1 MIRKYLKWLMECIH
15 VILIFSMIVPCINM
29 MGTERTDSSIY
40 QLYFVQYTLIISI
53 IGSKMCRERSD
64 KFQQYFVGCTLFGVV
79 TSACAFGLSKIFV
92 DDYISIA
99 YMIYILVMIF
109 VVAKSEYSVRMNKI
123 EKHIAKE
130 EMDRS
135 WHEEDIFMSKP
146 MMPFIFIFAL
156 TYILALNFSCAAVCN
171 ISLFSAIAYLL
182 LALIY
187 KYLDTIE
194 EYIEIN
200 KGMCQVRNIPLKRL
214 MVIGR
219 MFLLV
224 QVILI
229 CLMCIPA
236 FATINNRHYIDY
248 RDWVSKIEVDYS
260 EQEKEIYY
268 DMMHEDPMREL
279 MESYKTNEEPS
290 VIVMLIFK
298 IIGITIGVI
307 ILCYL
312 LRYIYQC
319 IKDFSRNVSE
329 EDDIIETIE
338 EDDLIERV
346 KNNRFFIHNRQENNI
361 RAQYRRY
368 IRRHRKGIPAE
379 YETPYEIEKAAGIE
393 QLQETKHIHSLY
405 EAARYGKN

>member
-15 VILIFSMIVPCINM
+15 VILIFSMIVPCIYM
-29 MGTERTDSSIY
+29 MGMERTDSSMY
-40 QLYFVQYTLIISI
+40 RLYFAQYILIISI
-53 IGSKMCRERSD
+53 IGSKICRERSD
-64 KFQQYFVGCTLFGVV
+64 TFQQYFVGCTLFGGI
-79 TSACAFGLSKIFV
+79 TSVCAFGLSKIVV

-99 YMIYILVMIF
+99 YLIYIFIMIF

-123 EKHIAKE
+123 EKQIAKE

-146 MMPFIFIFAL
+146 MMPLIFIFAL
-156 TYILALNFSCAAVCN
+156 TYILALNFSCAQVCN
-171 ISLFSAIAYLL
+171 ISLFSAIVYLL
-182 LALIY
+182 LALLY

-194 EYIEIN
+194 QYIEIN
-200 KGMCQVRNIPLKRL
+200 KGVCQVRNIPQKRL

-219 MFLLV
+219 LFLVV

-236 FATINNRHYIDY
+236 FATINNRHYVDY
-248 RDWVSKIEVDYS
+248 RDWVSKIEPDYS
-260 EQEKEIYY
+260 ELEEEVNY
-268 DMMHEDPMREL
+268 DMMPEDPMREL
-279 MESYKTNEEPS
+279 MESYKPHKEPS

-307 ILCYL
+307 ILFYL

-319 IKDFSRNVSE
+319 IRDFSRNVSE

-368 IRRHRKGIPAE
+368 IRRHSKGIPAE

-405 EAARYGKN
+405 ESARYGK